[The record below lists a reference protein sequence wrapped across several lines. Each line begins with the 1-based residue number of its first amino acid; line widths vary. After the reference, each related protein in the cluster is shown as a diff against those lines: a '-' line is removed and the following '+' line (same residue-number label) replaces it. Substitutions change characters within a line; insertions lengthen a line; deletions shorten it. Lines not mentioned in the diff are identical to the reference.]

1 MTTAVAKQ
9 IAALPTKKLETIQV
23 DLTGFSEAAQNLV
36 AQAEKA
42 VIDTA
47 DAYATGGD
55 LIKIAATQA
64 KKVDK
69 MRTDLSGPFHSM
81 WKFINGQFN
90 TTKGEF
96 DAVRKTIEPKML
108 AWKRAED
115 ERLRKIAEAEA
126 ARLEEEALARAAEEK
141 TEEGQD
147 AVMETA
153 GEAAQEVVENAGVT
167 LQRGN
172 YGSST
177 GTAKKYNTSV
187 INQLD
192 FLRAIIKHIDDGNA
206 RGIEIGSLVDLR
218 KGGLNQLAK
227 DMLAQGVKK
236 MPGAEFVA
244 TDSLR
249 VY

>member
-1 MTTAVAKQ
+1 MTDVTKQ
-9 IAALPTKKLETIQV
+9 IAALPTKRLETISV
-23 DLTGFSEAAQNLV
+23 DLTGFSEAARSLV
-36 AQAEKA
+36 EQAERA

-47 DAYATGGD
+47 DTYATGGD

-69 MRTDLSGPFHSM
+69 MRTDLSGPFHAM

-96 DAVRKTIEPKML
+96 DAVRKAIEPKML

-115 ERLRKIAEAEA
+115 EKLRKAAEAEA
-126 ARLEEEALARAAEEK
+126 KKLEEEALARAAEEK

-153 GEAAQEVVENAGVT
+153 GEAAKEVVENAGVT

-177 GTAKKYNTSV
+177 GTAKKYSTSV
-187 INQLD
+187 INQTD
-192 FLRAIIKHIDDGNA
+192 FLRAVIQHIDDGNK
-206 RGIEIGSLVDLR
+206 RGIELGSLVDLR

-227 DMLAQGVKK
+227 DMIAQGVKK
-236 MPGAEFVA
+236 MPGAEFIV